1 MRTPPRPPARPP
13 GRTPPPPLPPLHSAT
28 GLTTPVDFHGAL
40 EGIAARL
47 NGRSCY
53 TIEMGAHPTLTL
65 TAAAT
70 LVARGVRVIASIESM
85 RRGQPIGFFESEA
98 SKLAHALKAATTA
111 APLPNGASTI
121 TSSAADDAR
130 DTSETLKA
138 SPQTLVEIVTSILPT
153 VGTSTFGGGVDMDA
167 PLMHE
172 GGLTSALVPRLVDEI
187 NRAFG
192 THHSAV
198 LILEAGTLR
207 GLASRLLVGKGGGSS
222 ADITRVGAAGPHP
235 WPGGSS
241 ARATPRVAPAVRGG
255 GVGRLPGSARAEQ
268 LWQVAAT
275 GGNAIGEVPSRRWA
289 VTSHAAAADSETRT
303 AAAAA
308 GYGAGSYGGAGAGIQ
323 YGGFAVGAQRF
334 DHMAFGVPPAEAQA
348 MDPQQRLLLEVGY
361 EAMHAASLRRGELLD
376 RNVGVF
382 AGIMNTDFEALVG
395 RGNVYAATGT
405 QVSIA
410 SGRLSFVLGT
420 QGPCASVDTACSS
433 ALVAID
439 AAMLR
444 CGPP

>member
-1 MRTPPRPPARPP
+1 VSCPFDPA
-13 GRTPPPPLPPLHSAT
+13 TS
-28 GLTTPVDFHGAL
+28 GLTTAVNFKGAL
-40 EGIAARL
+40 ERIAAL
-47 NGRSCY
+47 LSGRSCY

-65 TAAAT
+65 TAVAT

-98 SKLAHALKAATTA
+98 SKLAHALKAATPA
-111 APLPNGASTI
+111 APLPNGAS

-198 LILEAGTLR
+198 LVLEAGTLR

-241 ARATPRVAPAVRGG
+241 ARATPRVAPAVGGG

-275 GGNAIGEVPSRRWA
+275 GGNAISEVPSRRWA

-361 EAMHAASLRRGELLD
+361 EAMHAASLRRGTLLD

-382 AGIMNTDFEALVG
+382 AGIMNTDSISLVG
-395 RGNVYAATGT
+395 RGSVYAATGT
-405 QVSIA
+405 QISIA

-433 ALVAID
+433 ALVAIE

-444 CGPP
+444 WGGPPLTPPPDPPPDPP